1 MGQVIVIA
9 GVVTM
14 FNFVILIHKFRK
26 GRYFDFTLDLLLMC
40 FICYQFV
47 GSFSAL
53 CIGMIASM
61 GISIYL
67 LFKPVRLP
75 SIKQFLFPERKKPLC
90 PLEP

>member
-1 MGQVIVIA
+1 MGSLILIG

-14 FNFVILIHKFRK
+14 FNFIILIHKFRK
-26 GRYFDFTLDLLLMC
+26 GRYFDFLLDLALMI

-53 CIGMIASM
+53 IIGMIASM

-75 SIKQFLFPERKKPLC
+75 SPKQLLFPTKEKA
-90 PLEP
+90 

>member
-1 MGQVIVIA
+1 MFEVIIIA
-9 GVVTM
+9 GIVTI

-26 GRYFDFTLDLLLMC
+26 GRYFDFTLDLALMT

-67 LFKPVRLP
+67 LFKPVKLP
-75 SIKQFLFPERKKPLC
+75 TLRKLLFPERN
-90 PLEP
+90 